1 MNSEGQTALAEPPV
15 GASGPNLRLK
25 FTNNNG
31 FQIELRRRVEE
42 FFRLTGR
49 RQRDCPRMY
58 LKTAILFATLA
69 ASYFLLVFA
78 ATTWWQVLP
87 LAIILGLTV
96 GAIGFNVQHDGG
108 HNAYSN
114 YKWVNKLMARS
125 LDFVGGSSY
134 LWHWKHAIFHHT
146 YCNVSGHDTDID
158 AGPAARLS
166 PHQKRH
172 WFHRWQHIYL
182 WPLYG
187 TMAIRW
193 QFIGDLKELI
203 TGHIGPHRYPRPRG
217 KELAVFFGGKIWFFT
232 MAFAIPLMFHPVWA
246 VLATYAVAA
255 SLLGVALS
263 IVFQLAHCVEE
274 ADFPLPDE
282 DSGRI
287 ENAWAVHQVE
297 TTVDFARR
305 SRLACWLLGGLNFQ
319 VEHHLFPRICHVN
332 YPDVSKIVEQTC
344 REFGVR
350 YRSHGSFW
358 SGMVAHYRWL
368 YRLGQP
374 VPSAHTA

>member
-1 MNSEGQTALAEPPV
+1 MNPEGSTALAEMPA
-15 GASGPNLRLK
+15 ASPDPISRLK

-31 FQIELRRRVEE
+31 FQVELRRRVEE

-69 ASYFLLVFA
+69 GSYFLLVFV
-78 ATTWWQVLP
+78 ATAWWQVLP
-87 LAIILGLTV
+87 LAILLGLTV

-108 HNAYSN
+108 HSAYSN
-114 YKWVNKLMARS
+114 YAWVNKMMARS
-125 LDFVGGSSY
+125 LDVVGGSSY

-146 YCNVSGHDTDID
+146 YCNVEGHDTDID
-158 AGPAARLS
+158 AGPVARLS
-166 PHQKRH
+166 PHQKRR
-172 WFHRWQHIYL
+172 WFHRWQHFYL

-193 QFIGDLKELI
+193 QFTGDLKELI

-217 KELAVFFGGKIWFFT
+217 RELAVFFGGKIWFFT

-246 VLATYAVAA
+246 VLATYAIAA

-282 DSGRI
+282 ETGRI

-305 SRLACWLLGGLNFQ
+305 SRIATWLLGGLNFQ

-332 YPDVSKIVEQTC
+332 YPAVSKIVEQTC

-350 YRSHGSFW
+350 YRFHRSFW
-358 SGMVAHYRWL
+358 SGVVAHYRWL
-368 YRLGQP
+368 YRLGKPVRATQP
-374 VPSAHTA
+374 A